1 MGRPRN
7 NRCRECRNPLP
18 AEEARDELTIGTD
31 VCQRCAQVT
40 LAGICKTKA
49 AREWYAAWRDKL
61 RTVMQLREP
70 SR

>member
-7 NRCRECRNPLP
+7 NRCRECRKPLP
-18 AEEARDELTIGTD
+18 TEEARDELTIATD

-40 LAGICKTKA
+40 LAGITRTKA
-49 AREWYAAWRDKL
+49 AREWYAAWREKL
-61 RTVMQLREP
+61 RTVLQLKEP